1 MIYQTILNVELR
13 QFNKINKVYQNLIQN
28 IQKKVIG
35 NEFKIKISVAT
46 ILSGG
51 HILIE
56 DLPGTGKTTFA
67 KSLTSAMNLKFK
79 RIQFTSDLLPSDIV
93 GYTFLKKD
101 EFVINKGPIF
111 TNIVLADELNRAS
124 PKTQSAFLESME
136 EKTVT
141 IDKETFK
148 LPEPFSVI
156 ATQNPSDLSGTSLLP
171 ESQLDRFTIS
181 FSLEELNKDQRIKL
195 LKNQEEILDDKS
207 DFKFEEN
214 IKEIK
219 SVNIN
224 DNVIEYLDSI
234 SEFIKNNYNNTH
246 ISPRCLKQTINL
258 AKSLCLINSSE
269 YVTYQEIKDVVP
281 YVLRHR
287 LNIVEKNEF
296 FNFIKNEILNKVPLP
311 DDK

>member
-1 MIYQTILNVELR
+1 MFE
-13 QFNKINKVYQNLIQN
+13 KIIED
-28 IQKKVIG
+28 IQKNIIG
-35 NEFKIKISVAT
+35 NDFKIKISLAT

-67 KSLTSAMNLKFK
+67 KNLTAAMNLKFK

-93 GYTFLKKD
+93 GYTYLKND

-141 IDKETFK
+141 IDKETFE
-148 LPEPFSVI
+148 LPSPFSVI
-156 ATQNPSDLSGTSLLP
+156 ATQNPSDLSGTSMLP

-181 FSLEELNKDQRIKL
+181 FSLEELDKNQRIKL
-195 LKNQEEILDDKS
+195 LKSINNNLPIHSE
-207 DFKFEEN
+207 FKVEN
-214 IKEIK
+214 SIEQISKI
-219 SVNIN
+219 NIN
-224 DNVIEYLDSI
+224 DNVFEYLDNI
-234 SEFIKNNYNNTH
+234 SEYIKNNFSNCH
-246 ISPRCLKQTINL
+246 ISPRCLKQTISL
-258 AKSLCLINSSE
+258 AKSLCLINSQK
-269 YVTYQEIKDVVP
+269 YVTYQEIKDVIP
-281 YVLRHR
+281 FVLRHR
-287 LNIVEKNEF
+287 LNVVEKNEF
-296 FNFIKNEILNKVPLP
+296 FNFINNEVLNKVPLP

>member
-1 MIYQTILNVELR
+1 MYE
-13 QFNKINKVYQNLIQN
+13 KLIQN
-28 IQKKVIG
+28 IQKKIIG
-35 NEFKIKISVAT
+35 NKFKIKISLAT

-67 KSLTSAMNLKFK
+67 KSLTAAMNLKFK

-93 GYTFLKKD
+93 GYTYLKNE
-101 EFVINKGPIF
+101 EFIINKGPIF

-181 FSLEELNKDQRIKL
+181 FSLEELNKMQRIEL
-195 LKNQEEILDDKS
+195 LKNKTKESEIDTNFKFNQNIEEIN
-207 DFKFEEN
+207 ETN
-214 IKEIK
+214 
-219 SVNIN
+219 VN
-224 DNVIEYLDSI
+224 DNVLEYLDNI
-234 SEFIKNNYNNTH
+234 SEHIKNNYNNTH
-246 ISPRCLKQTINL
+246 ISPRCLKQTIDL
-258 AKSLCLINSSE
+258 AKSLSFLNSKK
-269 YVTYQEIKDVVP
+269 YVTYQEVKDVIP
-281 YVLRHR
+281 FVLRHR
-287 LNIVEKNEF
+287 LNIVEKKEF
-296 FNFIKNEILNKVPLP
+296 YNFINNEILNKVPMP
-311 DDK
+311 DGK

>member
-1 MIYQTILNVELR
+1 VQKFDNIL
-13 QFNKINKVYQNLIQN
+13 KDISKN
-28 IQKKVIG
+28 IIG
-35 NEFKIKISVAT
+35 NEFKIKISLAT

-67 KSLTSAMNLKFK
+67 KSLTSAMNLEFK

-148 LPEPFSVI
+148 LPKPFSVI

-181 FSLEELNKDQRIKL
+181 FSLEELNKDQRIQL
-195 LKNQEEILDDKS
+195 LKNYETFLDTKS
-207 DFKFEEN
+207 DFKFEQN
-214 IKEIK
+214 INEIE

-224 DNVIEYLDSI
+224 DNVIEYLDNI

-246 ISPRCLKQTINL
+246 ISPRCLKQTIGL
-258 AKSLCLINSSE
+258 AKSLSYLNSSI
-269 YVTYQEIKDVVP
+269 YVTYQEIKDVIP

-287 LNIVEKNEF
+287 LNIVDKKEF
-296 FNFIKNEILNKVPLP
+296 FNFINKEVLDKVPFP
-311 DDK
+311 DEK

>member
-1 MIYQTILNVELR
+1 MFE
-13 QFNKINKVYQNLIQN
+13 KIIED
-28 IQKKVIG
+28 IQKNIIG
-35 NEFKIKISVAT
+35 NDFKIKISLAT

-67 KSLTSAMNLKFK
+67 KNLTAAMNLKFK

-93 GYTFLKKD
+93 GYTYLKND

-141 IDKETFK
+141 IDKETFE
-148 LPEPFSVI
+148 LPSPFSVI
-156 ATQNPSDLSGTSLLP
+156 ATQNPSDLSGTSMLP

-181 FSLEELNKDQRIKL
+181 FSLEELNKNQRIKL
-195 LKNQEEILDDKS
+195 LKSINNNLPVHSE
-207 DFKFEEN
+207 FEFEN
-214 IKEIK
+214 SIEQINK
-219 SVNIN
+219 VNIN
-224 DNVIEYLDSI
+224 DNVFEYLDNI
-234 SEFIKNNYNNTH
+234 SEYIKNNFSNCH

-258 AKSLCLINSSE
+258 AKSLCLINSQK
-269 YVTYQEIKDVVP
+269 YVTYQEIKDVIP
-281 YVLRHR
+281 FVLRHR
-287 LNIVEKNEF
+287 LNVVEKNEF
-296 FNFIKNEILNKVPLP
+296 FNFINNEVLNKVPLP
-311 DDK
+311 DDN

>member
-1 MIYQTILNVELR
+1 MYQD
-13 QFNKINKVYQNLIQN
+13 LIQA

-35 NEFKIKISVAT
+35 NDFKIKISLAT

-93 GYTFLKKD
+93 GYTYLKHD
-101 EFVINKGPIF
+101 EFIINKGPIF

-141 IDKETFK
+141 IDKETFE
-148 LPEPFSVI
+148 LPNPFSVI

-181 FSLEELNKDQRIKL
+181 FSLEELDKNQRIEM
-195 LKNQEEILDDKS
+195 LKSKNENILIKS
-207 DFKFEEN
+207 EFKFENSIEQ
-214 IKEIK
+214 ISKI
-219 SVNIN
+219 NIN
-224 DNVIEYLDSI
+224 DNVLEYLDNI
-234 SEFIKNNYNNTH
+234 SEYIKDNYNNTH

>member
-1 MIYQTILNVELR
+1 M
-13 QFNKINKVYQNLIQN
+13 FKKIIED
-28 IQKKVIG
+28 IQKNIIG
-35 NEFKIKISVAT
+35 NEFKLKISLAT

-67 KSLTSAMNLKFK
+67 KNLTAAMNLKFK

-93 GYTFLKKD
+93 GYTYLKND

-141 IDKETFK
+141 IDKETFD
-148 LPEPFSVI
+148 LPSPFSVI
-156 ATQNPSDLSGTSLLP
+156 ATQNPSDLSGTSMLP

-181 FSLEELNKDQRIKL
+181 FSLEELDKNQRIKL
-195 LKNQEEILDDKS
+195 LKSTNNNLPTHSE
-207 DFKFEEN
+207 FKVEN
-214 IKEIK
+214 SIEQISKI
-219 SVNIN
+219 NIN
-224 DNVIEYLDSI
+224 DNVFEYLDNI
-234 SEFIKNNYNNTH
+234 SEYIKNNFSNCH
-246 ISPRCLKQTINL
+246 ISPRCLRQTINL
-258 AKSLCLINSSE
+258 AKSLCLINSSK
-269 YVTYQEIKDVVP
+269 YVTYQEIKDVIP

-287 LNIVEKNEF
+287 LNVVEKNEF
-296 FNFIKNEILNKVPLP
+296 FNFINNEVLNKVPLP